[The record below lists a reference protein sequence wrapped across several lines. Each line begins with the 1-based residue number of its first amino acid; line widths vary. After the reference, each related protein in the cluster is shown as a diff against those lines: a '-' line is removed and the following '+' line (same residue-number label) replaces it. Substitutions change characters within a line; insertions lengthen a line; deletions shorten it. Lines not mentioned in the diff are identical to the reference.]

1 MPPTQPAMDVVA
13 RKSAPAAGVVH
24 GTTQS
29 SAPAQ
34 SVQAAPARPAAPPQT
49 SPAPKPHANT
59 EHSAPDMAPSSQAS
73 PAANTAKISTP
84 QGNGPTI
91 STPPSASAVAQP
103 AHPALEVRP
112 MPASA
117 EPMSSHESTDAKS
130 PANTSSHPASALEA
144 AGESAPQP
152 AASTS
157 NTKNQRQLPTG
168 AIVLTLLVMAVLMAV
183 AVMAYKHPR

>member
-1 MPPTQPAMDVVA
+1 MPPAQPAMDVVA
-13 RKSAPAAGVVH
+13 RKSAPAAEVVH

-29 SAPAQ
+29 SAPAR
-34 SVQAAPARPAAPPQT
+34 SMPPAPAQPAAPPQT
-49 SPAPKPHANT
+49 SPVPRPHADT
-59 EHSAPDMAPSSQAS
+59 AHSVPDTAPPSQSN
-73 PAANTAKISTP
+73 PAANAAKISTP
-84 QGNGPTI
+84 QGQGPTS
-91 STPPSASAVAQP
+91 STPPSAPAGVQP

-130 PANTSSHPASALEA
+130 PANATSHPASAPEA

-152 AASTS
+152 AAS
-157 NTKNQRQLPTG
+157 NTKNQHQLPTG

-183 AVMAYKHPR
+183 AIMAYKHPR